1 MTAPAASGAAPRNR
15 ILAALPA
22 DEYARLAPRLELVPL
37 ELRHLVFDVDQPIE
51 HVYFPEAGVVS
62 IVSVMA
68 DGTAAETATVGYEG
82 MVGLPVFLGTDRTAS
97 QAFCQVRGEAYRL
110 TTPAFLQAVGE
121 SATLRAVLG
130 RYAQALFTLVA
141 QSSACNRL
149 HPMRQRCARWL
160 LMTHDRVGT
169 ATFALTQQFLSQ
181 MLGVRRATV
190 TEAAGE
196 LQAAGLIEYAYGKIT
211 VRDRPGLERAACE
224 CYAITQRE
232 FARLLEGRSLPG
244 PLTGVRLSEGGLS
257 AVGDGTPRED
267 VMSAPRDDG
276 GNTSLERR

>member
-1 MTAPAASGAAPRNR
+1 MTAPAASRATPRNR
-15 ILAALPA
+15 ILAALPG
-22 DEYARLAPRLELVPL
+22 DEYARLAPGLELVPL
-37 ELRHLVFDVDQPIE
+37 ELRRLVFDVDQPIE
-51 HVYFPEAGVVS
+51 HVYFPEAGVIS

-82 MVGLPVFLGTDRTAS
+82 MAGLPVFLGTDRTAS

-110 TTPAFLQAVGE
+110 TTPVFLQAVGE

-169 ATFALTQQFLSQ
+169 ETFALTQQFLSQ

-211 VRDRPGLERAACE
+211 VRDRARLERATCE
-224 CYAITQRE
+224 CYEIVRQE
-232 FARLLEGRSLPG
+232 FARLLEERPARS
-244 PLTGVRLSEGGLS
+244 PLRDVPTSENGFS
-257 AVGDGTPRED
+257 TAGDGVPRVPPTGEPPD
-267 VMSAPRDDG
+267 PA
-276 GNTSLERR
+276 